1 MKHGLACA
9 VIGACAVCWAPA
21 VSHAQSLND
30 LAGALGGGKG
40 GGLAALGGGMPDLG
54 QASTGNL
61 AGVLQYCIKHKYLGG
76 GDAASVEQS
85 LMGKLGGASGA
96 KKDKGFTS
104 GAGGLLDTGG
114 GKSVDLG
121 GEGLQQKVTDQV
133 CDLVLEHAQSLL

>member
-1 MKHGLACA
+1 MKHGLALA
-9 VIGACAVCWAPA
+9 VIGACAACWSPA
-21 VSHAQSLND
+21 VSPAQSLND
-30 LAGALGGGKG
+30 LTGALGGKG
-40 GGLAALGGGMPDLG
+40 GGLSALGGGLPDLG

-76 GDAASVEQS
+76 GDASSIEQS

-104 GAGGLLDTGG
+104 GAGGLLQTGG
-114 GKSVDLG
+114 GKSVALG
-121 GEGLQQKVTDQV
+121 GDGLQQKVTDQV